1 MDFPKSANRLTL
13 RGARHLLAAL
23 FGAFTYF
30 YVAVLQ
36 YERIANW
43 LSLTI
48 EPWQMGVSAAI
59 IAIGLCYFIICKLP
73 RPLPYS
79 RRILLLLAVVFCFLF
94 CLLTS
99 PSEREMLRYQSSSIV
114 LHK

>member
-1 MDFPKSANRLTL
+1 MDFPKSANQLTL

-36 YERIANW
+36 YERITDW
-43 LSLTI
+43 LSLSI
-48 EPWQMGVSAAI
+48 EPWQMGLSAAI
-59 IAIGLCYFIICKLP
+59 VAMCLCNFFISKVP

-79 RRILLLLAVVFCFLF
+79 QRTLLLLAVVSCFLF

-99 PSEREMLRYQSSSIV
+99 PSERDMLRYQSSPIV